1 MIHGF
6 HKLTV
11 AAVRE
16 EIPGLARSVVFDVP
30 STLAS
35 TFRWQAGQHVTFQ
48 FQIKGEEVRRT
59 YSISEAPLQNA
70 ALRVTVKRVQ
80 NGLVSNYI
88 NDNIVPGNVINV
100 APPFGSFCLKPNVR
114 ARRTYYFFAA
124 GSGITPIY
132 AMIRTLLAT
141 EPYSVAYL
149 AYGNAD
155 VRSTIFCTALNELEA
170 ASEGRLVV
178 RNVLSRMSFW
188 SSETCWRRGRID
200 AAAVAQ
206 FVAEHPPEAQ
216 DTQYF
221 ICGPGGMNAKV
232 QTALRNIDVPDNRI
246 RLESYGGASAKMDL
260 SVDGCESAAR
270 ITLNGQTLQVSV
282 KTGQTLLEAIRAAG
296 GAPPYSCQSGVCG
309 SCRARI
315 TQGTVHMRSRMALE
329 DKEIAGGAILTC
341 QAVPTA
347 SKVVLSFD

>member
-1 MIHGF
+1 MTHGF
-6 HKLTV
+6 HRLTV

-30 STLAS
+30 ATLAN
-35 TFRWQAGQHVTFQ
+35 TFNWRAGQHLTLQ

-100 APPFGSFCLKPNVR
+100 APPFGSFCFKPDAR
-114 ARRTYYFFAA
+114 ARRTCYFFAA

-132 AMIRTLLAT
+132 AMIRALLAA

-149 AYGNAD
+149 VYGNTDA
-155 VRSTIFCTALNELEA
+155 RSTIFCTALTELEA

-178 RNVLSRMSFW
+178 RNVLSRRSFW
-188 SSETCWRRGRID
+188 SFEACWRRGRID
-200 AAAVAQ
+200 ATAVVQ
-206 FVAEHPPEAQ
+206 FIAEHPPEAQ
-216 DTQYF
+216 DTRYF
-221 ICGPGGMNAKV
+221 ICGPGGMNAAV

-246 RLESYGGASAKMDL
+246 RLESYGSTDTEMDL

-282 KTGQTLLEAIRAAG
+282 DAGQTLLEAVRAAG
-296 GAPPYSCQSGVCG
+296 GMPPYSCQSGVCG
-309 SCRARI
+309 SCRAQI

-329 DKEIAGGAILTC
+329 DKEIEGGAILTC
-341 QAVPTA
+341 QAVPT
-347 SKVVLSFD
+347 SPKVSLSFD